1 MADLTSSVVRQ
12 RTSSVLRQRASSVV
26 LQRASGVVR
35 ELQRLADPE
44 RAGGLQQFFRTAPG
58 EYGAGDLFLGLS
70 VPQIRGLA
78 KEVGDLPLAEIEKL
92 LESQWHE
99 ARLLALVLLTNAY
112 RRGDSVLQ
120 AQIYQLYMRRT
131 DRVNNWDL
139 VDVSAPRIVGEHL
152 FGRSRTP
159 LFKLARSKDLWER
172 RIAIVATQHFIQRRD
187 YADTLRITRILMGDK
202 HDLIHKAVGWMLR
215 EVGKRDERTLTRF
228 LDLNAGALPRTTLR
242 YSIERLSPTQRKRY
256 MAAPRQSRSR

>member
-1 MADLTSSVVRQ
+1 
-12 RTSSVLRQRASSVV
+12 
-26 LQRASGVVR
+26 VR

-44 RAGGLQQFFRTAPG
+44 RAGGLQQFFRTRPG

-70 VPQIRGLA
+70 MPQVRGLA
-78 KEVGDLPLAEIEKL
+78 KELGDLPLAEVEKL

-112 RRGDSVLQ
+112 RHGDSAMQ
-120 AQIYQLYMRRT
+120 AKIYRLYMRRT

-139 VDVSAPRIVGEHL
+139 VDVSAPGIVGAHL

-159 LFKLARSKDLWER
+159 LFRLARSSDLWER
-172 RIAIVATQHFIQRRD
+172 RIAVVATQYFIQRRD
-187 YADTLRITRILMGDK
+187 FADTLRIARILMADK

-215 EVGKRDERTLTRF
+215 EVGKRDERSLTRF
-228 LDLNAGALPRTTLR
+228 LDRHAGALPRTALR
-242 YSIERLSPTQRKRY
+242 YSIERVSPAQRKRY
-256 MAAPRQSRSR
+256 MTAPRRQ

>member
-1 MADLTSSVVRQ
+1 MAARTSFLVRQPASSVVRQ
-12 RTSSVLRQRASSVV
+12 RASD
-26 LQRASGVVR
+26 VVR
-35 ELQRLADPE
+35 QLQRLADPE

-70 VPQIRGLA
+70 MPQIRGLA
-78 KEVGDLPLAEIEKL
+78 KELGDLPLGEIEKL

-99 ARLLALVLLTNAY
+99 SRVLALVLLTNAY
-112 RRGDSVLQ
+112 RRSDAAGQ
-120 AQIYQLYMRRT
+120 TKIYRLYLRRT

-139 VDVSAPRIVGEHL
+139 VDVSAPGIVGAHL

-159 LFKLARSKDLWER
+159 LFRLARSKDLWER

-187 YADTLRITRILMGDK
+187 FADTLRLAQILMPDK

-215 EVGKRDERTLTRF
+215 EVGKRDERVLTRF
-228 LDLNAGALPRTTLR
+228 LDRYAGALPRTTLR

-256 MAAPRQSRSR
+256 MAAPSLARRARSA